1 MSKRLTDRD
10 IEEQESANLRLK
22 VFQDR
27 LGYHFKNP
35 EHLCHALTHA
45 SMTEEQNYERLE
57 FLGDRVLGLVI
68 AEILYRCFPYE
79 NEGALARRHSALACT
94 QTLAKIATD
103 LEIPEIVRTSEAE
116 RAAGGRN
123 QENLLAD
130 CMEAIIGAIF
140 LDHGYA
146 SCQEVITS
154 LWGDKIYTLV
164 QPPVDSKTALQ
175 EWAQGRKL
183 PVPSYDII
191 SREGPDH
198 APVFTVSVTVEG
210 HDPIEAKGSSRRTA
224 EKLAAQSLYD
234 LLKDKK

>member
-1 MSKRLTDRD
+1 MSKRPTDRD
-10 IEEQESANLRLK
+10 IEERESTNLRLK

-27 LGYHFKNP
+27 LGYHFKDP
-35 EHLCHALTHA
+35 EHLRHALTHA

-103 LEIPEIVRTSEAE
+103 LEVPEIVRTSEAE
-116 RAAGGRN
+116 RVAGGRN

-183 PVPSYDII
+183 PVPTYDII

-210 HDPIEAKGSSRRTA
+210 YSPMEARGASRRTA